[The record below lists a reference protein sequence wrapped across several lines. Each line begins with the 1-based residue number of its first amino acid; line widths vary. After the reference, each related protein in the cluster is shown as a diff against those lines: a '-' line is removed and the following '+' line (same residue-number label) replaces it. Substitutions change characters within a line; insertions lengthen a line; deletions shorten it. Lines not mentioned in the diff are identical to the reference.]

1 MDSNRIFAPLSF
13 LTIIPVPKTALTDL
27 KTSADNMHLFPVIGA
42 LIGLAIGALAFVI
55 SLFMTNFLV
64 GFFVAFV
71 TLLITGIHHTDALA
85 DFADGLM
92 AKGSKELKRKVMK
105 DPSVGAAGTLSLIFY
120 VIGIIIA
127 IASFNSTLN
136 LVASLIAAEVI
147 AKFVMVVEAG
157 RSNSAWEGFS
167 TPFTK
172 AMKDKKKI
180 AFATCFTVGIIVILT
195 GYFGLITLGLCVI
208 IGFTIC
214 SISNKI
220 FGGLT
225 GDVLGASN
233 EICRLSSLLILSQL
247 IP

>member
-1 MDSNRIFAPLSF
+1 MDCNRIFAPLSF
-13 LTIIPVPKTALTDL
+13 LTILPVPKTAITDL
-27 KTSADNMHLFPVIGA
+27 KTSADNMHLFPIIGA
-42 LIGLAIGALAFVI
+42 LIGLVIGALAFVI

-64 GFFVAFV
+64 GFFVALV
-71 TLLITGIHHTDALA
+71 TLLITGIHHSDALG

-92 AKGSKELKRKVMK
+92 AMGSKELKRKVMK
-105 DPSVGAAGTLSLIFY
+105 DPSLGAAGTLSLIFY

-127 IASFNSTLN
+127 TASFNSALN

-147 AKFVMVVEAG
+147 AKFVMVMEAG

-167 TPFTK
+167 TPFTE

-180 AFATCFTVGIIVILT
+180 AFSICFTVAIVVILT

-208 IGFTIC
+208 IGLTIC
-214 SISNKI
+214 RLSNKN

-233 EICRLSSLLILSQL
+233 EICRLLSLLILSQL